1 MAPSRRRLLAAVGA
15 ALVAGCNGS
24 NQPAETPERTV
35 TPVDIPRSPEAA
47 LGEAVGIETPEVPA
61 AAVVSDDHRGTVT
74 AAAERLVDA
83 AEREAEAADIEPSA
97 AEGVRDGEEPF
108 AVARERLEELRMS
121 SPPRQY
127 RRVDREFGDVGSV
140 LGYARATTGDLDVA
154 AVRAALAAQR
164 ERHADL
170 RDGFDHRLAAPVARS
185 LPTTGAAED
194 ALGRAGTQLD
204 AAARTLESL
213 SSPAEP
219 SAVGG
224 AWGRLGQARLA
235 VTNAAGFLG
244 TATDADAPPR
254 RDAIEAAIETER
266 EAVAALD
273 SPRSLTAGRAA
284 APEPI
289 TAVLSTI
296 RSRRSEL
303 LSTDAAELAAERPV
317 GGLFG
322 AARIRLEVEAFDAA
336 AAATT
341 DRLGE
346 EGVAAERLVAEKRAA
361 ADRLER
367 LGEAMPLQRR
377 LGGFAVDI
385 VGYGDRQNSGERSD
399 PAVTAYFLYVAGRVF
414 ADRAFARGTSMADGL
429 APEGI

>member
-1 MAPSRRRLLAAVGA
+1 MSPSRRRLLAAVGA

-24 NQPAETPERTV
+24 NRPAETPERTV
-35 TPVDIPRSPEAA
+35 TPIDVPRSPEAA

-61 AAVVSDDHRGTVT
+61 AAVVSDDHREAVT

-83 AEREAEAADIEPSA
+83 AEREAEAAGVEPSA

-108 AVARERLEELRMS
+108 AAARERLEELRMS

-154 AVRAALAAQR
+154 AVRAALATER
-164 ERHADL
+164 ERYADL
-170 RDGFDHRLAAPVARS
+170 RNGFDHRLAAPVARS
-185 LPTTGAAED
+185 LPTAGVAED
-194 ALGRAGTQLD
+194 TLGRAGTQLD
-204 AAARTLESL
+204 AAAPVLESL
-213 SSPAEP
+213 ESPAEP

-224 AWGRLGQARLA
+224 AWGQLEQARLA

-273 SPRSLTAGRAA
+273 SPRSLAA
-284 APEPI
+284 ERVAVPERI

-317 GGLFG
+317 GGLFS
-322 AARIRLEVEAFDAA
+322 AARIRLEVAAFDAA
-336 AAATT
+336 AAATA
-341 DRLGE
+341 DRL
-346 EGVAAERLVAEKRAA
+346 EGTGVTAERLLTEKRAA
-361 ADRLER
+361 VDRLER
-367 LGEAMPLQRR
+367 LGEATPLQRR

-399 PAVTAYFLYVAGRVF
+399 PAVTAHFLYVAGCVLVE
-414 ADRAFARGTSMADGL
+414 RALARGTPMADAL
-429 APEGI
+429 AADNA

>member
-1 MAPSRRRLLAAVGA
+1 MGA

-24 NQPAETPERTV
+24 NQPAETPEQTV
-35 TPVDIPRSPEAA
+35 TPIDVPRSPEVA
-47 LGEAVGIETPEVPA
+47 LGKAAGIETPEVPA
-61 AAVVSDDHRGTVT
+61 AAVVSDGHREAVT
-74 AAAERLVDA
+74 AAAARLLDA
-83 AEREAEAADIEPSA
+83 AEREVKATGVVPSA

-140 LGYARATTGDLDVA
+140 LGYARATTGDLDAA
-154 AVRAALAAQR
+154 AVRAALTTQR
-164 ERHADL
+164 ERHAGL
-170 RDGFDHRLAAPVARS
+170 RNGFDHRLAAPVARS
-185 LPTTGAAED
+185 LPTAGAAED

-204 AAARTLESL
+204 AAARALESL

-219 SAVGG
+219 SAVSG

-235 VTNAAGFLG
+235 VTNAAGFLE
-244 TATDADAPPR
+244 TVTDADAPPR

-273 SPRSLTAGRAA
+273 SPRSLTAGRVA
-284 APEPI
+284 APEPV

-303 LSTDAAELAAERPV
+303 LSTEAAELAAERPV

-322 AARIRLEVEAFDAA
+322 AARIGLEVEAFDAA
-336 AAATT
+336 AAATA
-341 DRLGE
+341 DRLNGD
-346 EGVAAERLVAEKRAA
+346 GVTAERLLAEKRAA
-361 ADRLER
+361 VDRLER
-367 LGEAMPLQRR
+367 LGGATPLQRR

-399 PAVTAYFLYVAGRVF
+399 PAVTAHFLYVAGRVF
-414 ADRAFARGTSMADGL
+414 ADRALARGASMADAL
-429 APEGI
+429 APEDA